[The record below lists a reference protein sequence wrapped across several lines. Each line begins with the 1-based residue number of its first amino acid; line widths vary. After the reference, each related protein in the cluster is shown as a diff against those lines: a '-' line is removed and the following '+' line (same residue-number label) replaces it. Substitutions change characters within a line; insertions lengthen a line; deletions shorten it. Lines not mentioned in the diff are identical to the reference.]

1 MRPARPLRVLR
12 HVELLVAR
20 LARRVPGALPLRP
33 RRGVGLGRGAVG
45 LVAGRGVV
53 VVVGGGDEEVL
64 LDGLARGGRLVAE
77 GEEDGLE
84 TLEVGVLDCVVE
96 GWGGHGCSGRRE
108 TID

>member
-45 LVAGRGVV
+45 LVA
-53 VVVGGGDEEVL
+53 GGGDEEVL